1 MNATII
7 DGPARTGLL
16 YDTDT
21 GTQYSEGV
29 MRRSRLNV
37 LSRRSE
43 LLWVAGQRGKPA
55 LNAVIALDEN
65 SNAAAHLAFNVA
77 DPDFEV
83 LGTNMTTALCTHNA
97 EGGITLTTAG
107 ADLDSAILLPHLDTN
122 QTPWTAWTWG
132 TDKETVWEC
141 DFATGAAITTSV
153 VWAGL
158 KLTNTPT
165 GATDNDQV
173 FIRYENGVSSGVWVV
188 WASIG
193 GTDVTTATTIT
204 VATSTRYHFKVAIDS
219 ARIARVYITV
229 GTGAPQLVYTSGALT
244 DATDLI
250 PYIGVKASGVA
261 AARSVTVYGQA
272 IGRNAG

>member
-7 DGPARTGLL
+7 DGPARTGIL

-21 GTQYSEGV
+21 GTLYSEGAA
-29 MRRSRLNV
+29 RRSRWNL
-37 LSRRSE
+37 LSRRYE

-55 LNAVIALDEN
+55 IN
-65 SNAAAHLAFNVA
+65 SDIQNAAEATRMIA
-77 DPDFEV
+77 DPDFEI
-83 LGTNMTTALCTHNA
+83 LGTNAVTADCAYAA
-97 EGGITLTTAG
+97 EGGVTLSSHG
-107 ADLDSAILLPHLDTN
+107 ADLDSTILAPHLDAN
-122 QTPWTAWTWG
+122 QTAWTQVTWG

-153 VWAGL
+153 IWAGL

-204 VATSTRYHFKVAIDS
+204 VATSTRYHFKIAIDS

-229 GTGAPQLVYTSGALT
+229 GSGAPQLVYTSGALT